1 MKCSYNNKELKKTQA
16 YEKGVSDAVNTMII
30 IVTYVL
36 SCYGYKGKRIQD
48 MIHKIEYTA
57 DSINK
62 GYITHQDLEDTLWE
76 EYQIRLQ
83 KHKSWCEGSIEE

>member
-1 MKCSYNNKELKKTQA
+1 MKCSYNSKEARKNKS

-30 IVTYVL
+30 IITYVL

-62 GYITHQDLEDTLWE
+62 GYITHQDLEDILWE
-76 EYQIRLQ
+76 EHRIRMG
-83 KHKSWCEGSIEE
+83 KEKKWCEGSLEE

>member
-1 MKCSYNNKELKKTQA
+1 MKCSYNSRETRKNQS

-30 IVTYVL
+30 IVAYVL

-76 EYQIRLQ
+76 EYRIRLS
-83 KHKSWCEGSIEE
+83 KHKKWCEGSLEE